1 MNFGEICELGKY
13 IKTDENLIKIIKNI
27 NLKGLNL
34 KFGTIASADKFFKD
48 PDEAPKIRRNFGNSE
63 CVEMEG
69 AAIAQVCFLDKV
81 PFIVIRGISDVAN
94 GNNKMDFHEY
104 LKMASQKSAN
114 LLKCL
119 VENV

>member
-13 IKTDENLIKIIKNI
+13 IKTDEKLIKIIKNI
-27 NLKGLNL
+27 NLEGLNL

-119 VENV
+119 VEHI